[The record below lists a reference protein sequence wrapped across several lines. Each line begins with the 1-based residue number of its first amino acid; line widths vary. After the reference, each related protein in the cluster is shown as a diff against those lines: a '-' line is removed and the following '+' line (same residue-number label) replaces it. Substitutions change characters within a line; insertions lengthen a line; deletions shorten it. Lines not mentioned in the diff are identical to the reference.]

1 MQINE
6 SVYGAAN
13 SWLNAINLSTGA
25 MKCKCA
31 NFTGGNTVV
40 SSSSL
45 GIGNTAGKTP
55 HNTLIDRSIS
65 TTALGTESI
74 YSHILYWAD
83 SNTMYTD
90 NEIATEFFYCTND
103 NSAPISNTDEI
114 IYSNNAINFWKTYNA
129 TNNKSDILVPITE
142 INPKKILYLLHVMPV
157 NANGEP
163 APFISGVVDNY
174 RFMFIGDYANNVRN
188 IRTDYPYIQAA
199 RLVPRVDNSNTTTP
213 SRSAL
218 SGGDYEYGIAINR
231 EFTAIPDDNL
241 KINYCQFINIYDKF
255 NIPLWGHRGYFN
267 QSADYNV
274 ILANSEDIQTGVIEY
289 SREYWI
295 SHEWNDEFYDYL
307 VRQAA
312 CFGVF
317 VRAFSG
323 GGSAASIPL
332 THDSVILGLLDE
344 RGIGHGDYTRGSDNE
359 TNPIFNWSSYSES
372 PYDYTKPIDPTPYND
387 RTVFG
392 DNTLSNTFIQ
402 YYAMSKTG
410 LESLCTYIYNYI
422 NSVDTTVEDINK
434 AISKTFYT
442 NNPLDTIVSLKMFP
456 FSITDLVGGTP
467 QNIKLG
473 HLSTGGAGTKLN
485 GNYTVVDLGSYDCY
499 PKFGNCFLDYSPYTY
514 YELIIPFC
522 GSTRLDPS
530 QFMGKTLRLKMAID
544 LYTGA
549 CTCYILANN
558 LCIDSLSGNCAVDM
572 AITGIQSADFQNSM
586 QNAITNVKNARINQ
600 KAWEQRGELAVGVVG
615 KSIFGKSTARLGNV
629 LADLGGAFNPLTL
642 GQTLTNSQSK
652 EVENIINLNQAEY
665 NLQHMTT
672 PFSAVGSQ
680 SAANSRMEEL
690 QARLIIYRPEIAPDF
705 DPQIYADTYG
715 YATLENDTL
724 NKYSGLTVAKI
735 NLAGVRCSD
744 EERQMIENLFAN
756 GVYL

>member
-1 MQINE
+1 MINTDI
-6 SVYGAAN
+6 YGLPENWTNAQYLTFAKYANFGTAAN
-13 SWLNAINLSTGA
+13 PQ
-25 MKCKCA
+25 
-31 NFTGGNTVV
+31 NTLLEG
-40 SSSSL
+40 S
-45 GIGNTAGKTP
+45 TAGKTP
-55 HNTLIDRSIS
+55 TGELVENSIC
-65 TTALGTESI
+65 TQALGIESL
-74 YSHILYWAD
+74 YCNVVWVHDYGNGQQYVVDEKTQVPYFYAECVTTDSNVQNGNSHINPNYNCNSW
-83 SNTMYTD
+83 SPYITD
-90 NEIATEFFYCTND
+90 NTFQNKSAYSKPVVEYQPKKIIYRIFMTVCDANGNTRPDPILLDRADLPSEQAVLAEYPYITNVYMRVYID
-103 NSAPISNTDEI
+103 SSNTDTPQRSSI
-114 IYSNNAINFWKTYNA
+114 NSNSLFGVCPNININADTDDIDIDYAFFRSCMYNHIPIYGCFGISNYFDDYYTACLCDPADIVIDSNNVSARHLW
-129 TNNKSDILVPITE
+129 NNDFK
-142 INPKKILYLLHVMPV
+142 
-157 NANGEP
+157 
-163 APFISGVVDNY
+163 
-174 RFMFIGDYANNVRN
+174 
-188 IRTDYPYIQAA
+188 
-199 RLVPRVDNSNTTTP
+199 
-213 SRSAL
+213 
-218 SGGDYEYGIAINR
+218 
-231 EFTAIPDDNL
+231 EFLI
-241 KINYCQFINIYDKF
+241 K
-255 NIPLWGHRGYFN
+255 
-267 QSADYNV
+267 
-274 ILANSEDIQTGVIEY
+274 
-289 SREYWI
+289 
-295 SHEWNDEFYDYL
+295 
-307 VRQAA
+307 QAA
-312 CFGVF
+312 CFGGF
-317 VRAFSG
+317 VYISNSTG
-323 GGSAASIPL
+323 VSIL
-332 THDSVILGLLDE
+332 EIALDSEDIICGILDADGV
-344 RGIGHGDYTRGSDNE
+344 GHGDYTRGAANR
-359 TNPIFNWSSYSES
+359 TNSIWDWQTNRDS
-372 PYDYTKPIDPTPYND
+372 PFDPYKIPDPTIYND
-387 RTVFG
+387 KTVFG
-392 DNTLSNTFIQ
+392 DNTLSTTFVQ
-402 YYAMSKTG
+402 YYAMNKAG
-410 LESLCTYIYNYI
+410 LDLLCTYIYNYI
-422 NSVDTTVEDINK
+422 NSIDTNVEDINK

-442 NNPLDTIVSLKMFP
+442 NNPLDTIISLKMFP
-456 FSITDLVGGTP
+456 FNITDLVGGAP
-467 QNIKLG
+467 QNVKLG
-473 HLSTGGAGTKLN
+473 HLSTGGAGYKLN

-522 GSTRLDPS
+522 GSTRLDPA

-558 LCIDSLSGNCAVDM
+558 LCIDSLSGNCSIDM

-642 GQTLTNSQSK
+642 GQTLTNSQTK

-665 NLQHMTT
+665 NLQHMAT

>member
-6 SVYGAAN
+6 SIYGAAN
-13 SWLNAINLSTGA
+13 SWLKLPIMSTGRMVTKA
-25 MKCKCA
+25 A
-31 NFTGGNTVV
+31 NFTGGNTVE
-40 SSSSL
+40 SSSIL
-45 GIGNTAGKTP
+45 GAGHTAGKTP
-55 HNTLIDRSIS
+55 HNEVIEGSICFS
-65 TTALGTESI
+65 ALGNESY
-74 YSHILYWAD
+74 YSRICYVNGD
-83 SNTMYTD
+83 DISQD
-90 NEIATEFFYCTND
+90 NDVATPFFYCQNNLENIYRGD
-103 NSAPISNTDEI
+103 NVADGV
-114 IYSNNAINFWKTYNA
+114 NFWKTYQSGNP
-129 TNNKSDILVPITE
+129 NFSDTTIPIVE
-142 INPKKILYLLHVMPV
+142 LNPAKIVYVLQVV
-157 NANGEP
+157 CCDANGVEP
-163 APFISGVVDNY
+163 NGDRWRFYGTY
-174 RFMFIGDYANNVRN
+174 RRN
-188 IRTDYPYIQAA
+188 ASNIKTNYPYIKAA
-199 RLVPRVDNSNTTTP
+199 RLNPRVDNGNTTP
-213 SRSAL
+213 SRSTIT
-218 SGGDYEYGIAINR
+218 SSDQSFGIAINR
-231 EFTAIPDDNL
+231 EFTNIQNSNL
-241 KINYCQFINIYDKF
+241 KINYAIFRSLSGDSNSITIYGQAATSLLHTSQYCD
-255 NIPLWGHRGYFN
+255 
-267 QSADYNV
+267 
-274 ILANSEDIQTGVIEY
+274 ILLCDPEDIIFDSYTGNLEV
-289 SREYWI
+289 R
-295 SHEWNDEFYDYL
+295 HEATPEFMENL
-307 VRQAA
+307 IKQAA
-312 CFGVF
+312 CFGVYF
-317 VRAFSG
+317 RVYDHNNDPIYQWDVATGELDAPAVF
-323 GGSAASIPL
+323 
-332 THDSVILGLLDE
+332 LGLLDE
-344 RGIGHGDYTRGSDNE
+344 QGIGHGDYTSGAANRN
-359 TNPIFNWSSYSES
+359 NPIWNWSSYSES

-499 PKFGNCFLDYSPYTY
+499 PKFGNCFLDYSPFTY

-522 GSTRLDPS
+522 GSTRLDPA

-558 LCIDSLSGNCAVDM
+558 LCIDSLSGNCSIDM

-642 GQTLTNSQSK
+642 GQTLTNSQTK

-690 QARLIIYRPEIAPDF
+690 QARLIIYRPEIAPNF

-715 YATLENDTL
+715 YATLENDKL
-724 NKYSGLTVAKI
+724 DKYSGLTVAKI